1 MFCQISCF
9 FSTHL
14 NYTNNRADKKERSNM
29 RFTRFHWS
37 LCFLM
42 SALACSV
49 FFLAAKTLPN
59 EMVFFAFSAVCGLYA
74 LISLYQV
81 VFGDSKKRLN
91 RKEDALLYKSS
102 CPSCGEPL
110 AGHELYCPKCNV
122 FLPKNPKP

>member
-1 MFCQISCF
+1 
-9 FSTHL
+9 
-14 NYTNNRADKKERSNM
+14 M

-81 VFGDSKKRLN
+81 VFGDSK
-91 RKEDALLYKSS
+91 SS